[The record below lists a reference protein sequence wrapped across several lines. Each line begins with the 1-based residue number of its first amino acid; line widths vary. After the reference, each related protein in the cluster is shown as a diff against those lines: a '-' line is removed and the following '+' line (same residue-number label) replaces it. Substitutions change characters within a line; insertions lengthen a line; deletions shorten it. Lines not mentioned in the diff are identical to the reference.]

1 MGREDSTELTTVL
14 AEPDLLRMNVLLTQ
28 PLQAVRINESRMCLE
43 ALTEQGEARVELHPN
58 TRPETYLREVRA
70 LLSARILGS
79 PGGYPLYIRRW
90 TRMGQARDDGSLE
103 RLLLLGEPEAVAA
116 VVHAP
121 GLTEELAR
129 RAWWVEPRSEH
140 ARRMLDS
147 PAVADSALGTA
158 LAEFLL
164 EYLPFEERP
173 GDVIA
178 SLQRLLR
185 HHSLGDERRAAL
197 WQRAQ
202 RQSAYMVGFL
212 SAGADCLPRTHS
224 SHPER
229 EKIQERMGED
239 AGAALAQRLLWALD
253 APGQDFLA
261 AARQAFVRPP
271 NQDVVVALLNA
282 IGRGF
287 ALPETTASFRTFDEL
302 EKAVQDVPA
311 QASWEADPELSG
323 FRNSVLCL
331 ARVGERL
338 LDPIFGVSDAV
349 GSVMRKRIEPVAQ
362 PVKKHLDC
370 LTSHE

>member
-1 MGREDSTELTTVL
+1 MIAVL

-28 PLQAVRINESRMCLE
+28 PLQAVRIDESRMRLE
-43 ALTEQGEARVELHPN
+43 ALTEQGEARVALHPN
-58 TRPETYLREVRA
+58 TRPESYLREVRA
-70 LLSARILGS
+70 LLSTRILGS

-129 RAWWVEPRSEH
+129 RAWWVEPNSEH

-147 PAVADSALGTA
+147 PAVADSALGAT
-158 LAEFLL
+158 LVEFLL
-164 EYLPFEERP
+164 EFLPFEERP
-173 GDVIA
+173 GDIIA

-185 HHSLGDERRAAL
+185 HSALTEEQRSAL

-212 SAGADCLPRTHS
+212 SAGAECLPEAYPP
-224 SHPER
+224 HPKLEEVR
-229 EKIQERMGED
+229 AGIGPD
-239 AGAALAQRLLWALD
+239 AEGPLAQRLLWALD
-253 APGQDFLA
+253 ASGQGFLA
-261 AARQAFVRPP
+261 AAQKALARPP

-282 IGRGF
+282 VGRGF
-287 ALPETTASFRTFDEL
+287 SLPGADASFRTLGEL
-302 EKAVQDVPA
+302 EGDADAFPA
-311 QASWEADPELSG
+311 QTSWEKNPDFSE
-323 FRNSVLCL
+323 FRRSVLCL

-349 GSVMRKRIEPVAQ
+349 GSVMRRRIEPVAQ
-362 PVKKHLDC
+362 PIKKYLEC
-370 LTSHE
+370 LASHE